1 MRDKRLRLVSTD
13 LFIRGFRIMTFSRIL
28 LGLPIA
34 LVLSANSTAAQVQS
48 GDLAAPTVDTSLL
61 GLFLEASLVVQA
73 VMIGLLIAS
82 VWCWAIIVDKMIAF
96 ARIKR
101 QTDRFEQV
109 FWSGQN
115 LEELYRTLSE
125 RPQTGMAAVFV
136 AAMGEWKRSF
146 ERNARS
152 PIGLQTRIDKTMDV
166 AMAREVS
173 KLEKRLLFLASL
185 GSAAPFIGLFGTV
198 VGIMTS
204 FQAIAGS
211 KSTNL
216 AVVAPGI
223 AEALL
228 ATALGLMAAIPAVI
242 AYNKFASDAGKVS
255 MRLEGFADEFSAIL
269 SRQID
274 ESQSKR

>member
-1 MRDKRLRLVSTD
+1 MFKARTK
-13 LFIRGFRIMTFSRIL
+13 IRAA
-28 LGLPIA
+28 A
-34 LVLSANSTAAQVQS
+34 LTLAVTTQPTLAQQVEGAA
-48 GDLAAPTVDTSLL
+48 LEATVDTSLVN
-61 GLFLEASLVVQA
+61 LFLEASLVVQL
-73 VMIGLLIAS
+73 VMVGLLIAS
-82 VWCWAIIVDKMIAF
+82 VWCWAIIVDKSLLF
-96 ARIKR
+96 AKTKR
-101 QTDRFEQV
+101 QIARFEET
-109 FWSGQN
+109 FWSGQS
-115 LEELYRTLSE
+115 LETLYQQL
-125 RPQTGMAAVFV
+125 TGAQNSGMSALFM

-152 PIGLQTRIDKTMDV
+152 PIGLQTRIDKVLDV
-166 AMAREVS
+166 AMSREME
-173 KLEKRLLFLASL
+173 KLERRLLFLATL

-228 ATALGLMAAIPAVI
+228 ATALGLLAAIPAVI
-242 AYNKFASDAGKVS
+242 AYNKLSADASKIATQ
-255 MRLEGFADEFSAIL
+255 LESFADEFSAIL

-274 ESQSKR
+274 EKNAST